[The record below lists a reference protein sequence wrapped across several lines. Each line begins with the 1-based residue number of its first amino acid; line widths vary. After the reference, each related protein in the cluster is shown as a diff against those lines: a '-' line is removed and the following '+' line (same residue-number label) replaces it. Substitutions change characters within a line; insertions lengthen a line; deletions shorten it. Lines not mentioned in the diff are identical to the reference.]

1 MIREVGESVGRVVLS
16 GIGRASS
23 RVQERRPLP
32 ADLLESDDAYLV
44 VFDAPGARAGDVDV
58 RFEAD
63 TLTVRVDRFRDLHE
77 GYEMRFPGRGLSLS
91 GSVTLPESADVE
103 AGGADA
109 TLAQDGTLEV
119 LIPKR
124 DHGSET
130 AHPSDHASGG
140 TDADAG
146 EAHDEGMA
154 VDDETADDATDE
166 TPAGTDE
173 TTGESD
179 EVTGG
184 DGGETDGDDEDGE
197 VTDGDGGETDGNSG
211 KTDGDGGEGK
221 ATDGDG

>member
-1 MIREVGESVGRVVLS
+1 ME
-16 GIGRASS
+16 
-23 RVQERRPLP
+23 
-32 ADLLESDDAYLV
+32 
-44 VFDAPGARAGDVDV
+44 VDV

-77 GYEMRFPGRGLSLS
+77 DYEMRFPGRGLSLS
-91 GSVTLPESADVE
+91 GSVTLPESVDVE

-109 TLAQDGTLEV
+109 TLTRDGTLEV

-146 EAHDEGMA
+146 EMHDEGMA
-154 VDDETADDATDE
+154 VDDEAADDTTDE
-166 TPAGTDE
+166 TTAGTDE
-173 TTGESD
+173 TTGESGG
-179 EVTGG
+179 TTNG
-184 DGGETDGDDEDGE
+184 DGGETDGDDE
-197 VTDGDGGETDGNSG
+197 TGGETN
-211 KTDGDGGEGK
+211 GDDETGG

>member
-1 MIREVGESVGRVVLS
+1 MIREVGESVGRAVLS

-32 ADLLESDDAYLV
+32 ADLLESDDAYLA

-63 TLTVRVDRFRDLHE
+63 TVTVRVDRFRDLHE
-77 GYEMRFPGRGLSLS
+77 DYEMRFPGRGLSLS

-109 TLAQDGTLEV
+109 TLTRDGTLEV

-130 AHPSDHASGG
+130 AHPSNHASGG

-146 EAHDEGMA
+146 ET
-154 VDDETADDATDE
+154 DDETADDATDE

-173 TTGESD
+173 TTGEDSGTTD
-179 EVTGG
+179 RDGGETGG
-184 DGGETDGDDEDGE
+184 GGGKADGDGGKTNGDDENGGETDGDG
-197 VTDGDGGETDGNSG
+197 
-211 KTDGDGGEGK
+211 
-221 ATDGDG
+221 